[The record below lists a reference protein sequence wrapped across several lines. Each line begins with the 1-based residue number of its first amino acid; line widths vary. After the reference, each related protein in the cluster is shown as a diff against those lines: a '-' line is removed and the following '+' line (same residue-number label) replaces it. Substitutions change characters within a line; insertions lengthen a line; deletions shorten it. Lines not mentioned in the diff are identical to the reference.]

1 MIVVDKLL
9 ARVIT
14 ISVCLYG
21 GVLLGTACIQSLK
34 GYETDGNIKELAYLI
49 VGGLLSQ
56 ITTRG
61 NKEEPEGTQQ
71 VSVPD
76 PLPSP
81 VKVDAA
87 PVEEYR
93 SEFGH
98 MDLTMLLGLA
108 LATACGILLAGVI
121 SRAL

>member
-9 ARVIT
+9 ARIIT
-14 ISVCLYG
+14 MSVCLYG
-21 GVLLGTACIQSLK
+21 GVLLATACVQSLK

-56 ITTRG
+56 VTTRG

-76 PLPSP
+76 PLPAP
-81 VKVDAA
+81 VEAA
-87 PVEEYR
+87 PVPPVV
-93 SEFGH
+93 SEFE
-98 MDLTMLLGLA
+98 
-108 LATACGILLAGVI
+108 
-121 SRAL
+121 

>member
-9 ARVIT
+9 ARIIT
-14 ISVCLYG
+14 ISVCIYAG
-21 GVLLGTACIQSLK
+21 ALLATACVQSLK

-61 NKEEPEGTQQ
+61 NKDEPAGTQQ

-76 PLPSP
+76 PLPAP
-81 VKVDAA
+81 VKTAPAA
-87 PVEEYR
+87 DVPPAPLV
-93 SEFGH
+93 SEFE
-98 MDLTMLLGLA
+98 
-108 LATACGILLAGVI
+108 
-121 SRAL
+121 

>member
-1 MIVVDKLL
+1 MIVVDKFL

-14 ISVCLYG
+14 VSVCIYAG
-21 GVLLGTACIQSLK
+21 ALLATACVQSLK

-61 NKEEPEGTQQ
+61 NKEEPAGTQQ

-76 PLPSP
+76 PLPAP
-81 VKVDAA
+81 VKAEPADIPPAA
-87 PVEEYR
+87 LV
-93 SEFGH
+93 SEF
-98 MDLTMLLGLA
+98 DQ
-108 LATACGILLAGVI
+108 
-121 SRAL
+121 